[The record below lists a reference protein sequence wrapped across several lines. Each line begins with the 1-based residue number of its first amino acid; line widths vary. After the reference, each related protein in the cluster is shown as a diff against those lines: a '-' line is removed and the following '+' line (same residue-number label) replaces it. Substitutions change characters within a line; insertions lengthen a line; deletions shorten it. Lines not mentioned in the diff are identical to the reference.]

1 MTRLTRRT
9 TGLMIA
15 AGFLAGLGV
24 AQAKTVSISAKLHPV
39 AGVKTNGTGALHGT
53 YNTATRKVTWTV
65 TYKHL
70 TSPAIMVHFHGPVTA
85 PGQNA
90 PIELWL
96 TKKPPHKLGPG
107 PLKGSATLTAAE
119 GKALMGDHLYLQ
131 IHTVDHKPGE
141 LRGRIHAGM

>member
-1 MTRLTRRT
+1 MTRLKRRM

-39 AGVKTNGTGALHGT
+39 AGVKTHGTGVLHGT
-53 YNTATRKVTWTV
+53 YNTVSHKVTWTLS
-65 TYKHL
+65 YKHL
-70 TSPAIMVHFHGPVTA
+70 TSPAIMAHFHGPVTA

-96 TKKPPHKLGPG
+96 TKKPPHNLGPG
-107 PLKGSATLTAAE
+107 PLKGSAVLPPSL
-119 GKALMGDHLYLQ
+119 GKALMGEHLYVEV
-131 IHTVDHKPGE
+131 HTVDHKPGE
-141 LRGRIHAGM
+141 IRGRLHVGM